1 MSAAQ
6 RFEASDLQ
14 DLVDTEAAGARG
26 LIAWLIED
34 FSAHVETHLHD
45 IENAQKRCDAN
56 ELKRQAHSLKAST
69 RALGLRAASELC
81 REIETLARA
90 GGFDPRFSQALRAE
104 IPLALAELNK
114 FLNDPKKS

>member
-6 RFEASDLQ
+6 RFEPSDLD
-14 DLVDTEAAGARG
+14 DLLSTEAAGAEG
-26 LIAWLIED
+26 LIAWLIDD

-45 IENAQKRCDAN
+45 IEKAERSGDAN
-56 ELKRQAHSLKAST
+56 ELKRQAHSLKSST

-90 GGFDPRFSQALRAE
+90 GVFDPSFSQALRAE
-104 IPLALAELNK
+104 IPLAILELNK
-114 FLNDPKKS
+114 LLNASKKA